1 MVEIT
6 IIDVREIPSA
16 DPTRIGKLDVIVTYS
31 VDAFRTYMTVIPKE
45 EFEEKTL
52 INRIKVEMAE
62 REKWIGKK
70 IRV

>member
-45 EFEEKTL
+45 EFDEKTL